1 MQEVRTLRQS
11 PLLMARPVSTTTS
24 GGCSRRKVAPHERR
38 GEEGRGR
45 EQRGA
50 EGRGGAEGPE
60 SLATGLKQ

>member
-38 GEEGRGR
+38 GEEGRGG